1 MSNQFKMSGSIKV
14 IGQEQQVTEKF
25 SKREFVVT
33 DTSSQYPQDI
43 SFQLTKDKCSVL
55 DQFMEG
61 ENVEVSFNLRGREWT
76 SPQGEVRYFN
86 TLEAWRIEKADSPQ
100 TATLMPRTPQEEVVS
115 KTEITEDDDSL
126 PF

>member
-1 MSNQFKMSGSIKV
+1 MSNQFKMSGSIKM

-25 SKREFVVT
+25 SKRDFVVT

-61 ENVEVSFNLRGREWT
+61 ENVEVTFNLRGREWT
-76 SPQGEVRYFN
+76 SPQGEVKYFN
-86 TLEAWRIEKADSPQ
+86 TLEAWRVEKVASDSVPM
-100 TATLMPRTPQEEVVS
+100 TPRTPDTPVVS
-115 KTEITEDDDSL
+115 SEPTADDQDL

>member
-14 IGQEQQVTEKF
+14 IGQTQQVSEKF
-25 SKREFVVT
+25 SKRDLVVT

-43 SFQLTKDKCSVL
+43 SFQLAQDKCNVL
-55 DQFMEG
+55 DAFMEG
-61 ENVEVSFNLRGREWT
+61 ESVEVSFNLRGRAWQ
-76 SPQGEVRYFN
+76 SPQGEVKYFN

-100 TATLMPRTPQEEVVS
+100 TATLMPRTPQEAVVTS
-115 KTEITEDDDSL
+115 EPTEDEDL

>member
-1 MSNQFKMSGSIKV
+1 MSNQFKMSGSIKM

-25 SKREFVVT
+25 SKRDFVVT

-61 ENVEVSFNLRGREWT
+61 ENVEVTFNLRGREWT

-86 TLEAWRIEKADSPQ
+86 TLEAWRVEKSASDSVPM
-100 TATLMPRTPQEEVVS
+100 TPRTPDTPVVS
-115 KTEITEDDDSL
+115 SEPTADDQDL

>member
-1 MSNQFKMSGSIKV
+1 MSGSIKV

-43 SFQLTKDKCSVL
+43 MFQLTKDKCSVL
-55 DQFMEG
+55 DQFIEG
-61 ENVEVSFNLRGREWT
+61 ENVEVSFNLRGREWI
-76 SPQGEVRYFN
+76 SPQGEVKYFN
-86 TLEAWRIEKADSPQ
+86 TLEAWRVEKADSPQ
-100 TATLMPRTPQEEVVS
+100 ADTIMPRTPQEAVVS
-115 KTEITEDDDSL
+115 KMEVTEDDDSL